1 MVIAP
6 EHPLT
11 GLITTDEKRNAVN
24 DYIKAASLKS
34 DLDRTDLAKEKT
46 GVFTGRYAINP
57 VNHKKIPI
65 WVADYVLPVM
75 VQGQ

>member
-11 GLITTDEKRNAVN
+11 GIITTDEKKKAVN

-46 GVFTGRYAINP
+46 GVFTGQICN
-57 VNHKKIPI
+57 
-65 WVADYVLPVM
+65 
-75 VQGQ
+75 